1 MVVWPHTLEQD
12 VMLVDTC
19 DGEVLQNGKQRARK
33 GLETG
38 FKSQRHA
45 KDLLSSTKSHLLK
58 LSTPPK
64 IVSAAGNQAYG
75 RTPHSQTLIVTTV
88 IA

>member
-1 MVVWPHTLEQD
+1 MIVWPHALEQD
-12 VMLVDTC
+12 VMSVDIH
-19 DGEVLQNGKQRARK
+19 DGEVLPNGKQRARK

-38 FKSQRHA
+38 LKSHRHA
-45 KDLLSSTKSHLLK
+45 KDSLSSTKSHLLK

-75 RTPHSQTLIVTTV
+75 RTPHSQTLIVTAV